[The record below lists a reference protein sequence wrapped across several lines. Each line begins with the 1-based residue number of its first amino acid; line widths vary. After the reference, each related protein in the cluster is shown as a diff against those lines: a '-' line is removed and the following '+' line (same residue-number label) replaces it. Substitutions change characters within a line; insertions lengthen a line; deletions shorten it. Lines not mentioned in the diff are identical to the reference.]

1 MVWVIVPPM
10 LAVQA
15 DQTMQAGLMRPVGRQ
30 TTTRF
35 SLASHSIHARFASEP
50 ETACAG
56 VDQFHTNTNSPATV
70 SVAAASSL
78 AYRQPEG
85 LVGHRALI

>member
-1 MVWVIVPPM
+1 MVRVIVPPV

-15 DQTMQAGLMRPVGRQ
+15 DQTMQAELMRPVGRQ
-30 TTTRF
+30 TTRS
-35 SLASHSIHARFASEP
+35 SLVSHPVHARFASEP
-50 ETACAG
+50 ETARAG

-70 SVAAASSL
+70 SVAAAGSL
-78 AYRQPEG
+78 ADRQPEG